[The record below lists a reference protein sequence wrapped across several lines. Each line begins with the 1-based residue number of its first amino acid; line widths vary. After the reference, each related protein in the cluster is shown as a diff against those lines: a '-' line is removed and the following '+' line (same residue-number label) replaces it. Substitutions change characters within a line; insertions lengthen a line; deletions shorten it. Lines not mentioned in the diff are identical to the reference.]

1 MIGMATKSSS
11 DPDGRGVFAE
21 YRDGGRFE
29 EAGGY
34 VRAKR
39 VGDLVFVAGTTAI
52 EPSGRVHAPGDL
64 YAQSRFA
71 IARIGDALA
80 AVGSRL
86 EDVVRVRAYLTDLD
100 RAGEFVRAHREL
112 LGAAKPVL
120 TAVGASLATP
130 GLVVEIEVD
139 AVSPSVQDFGSGVD

>member
-1 MIGMATKSSS
+1 MATKSIGEA
-11 DPDGRGVFAE
+11 DARGPVRDH
-21 YRDGGRFE
+21 RDGGRFE

-52 EPSGRVHAPGDL
+52 EPSGRVHAPGDV

-71 IARIGDALA
+71 IERIGDALD

-112 LGAAKPVL
+112 LGVARPVL

-139 AVSPSVQDFGSGVD
+139 AVTASAEGSGSGGD